1 VSVFGIFRNGRMSPG
16 SWTEFAATLSLP
28 FSQTACQ
35 AAYTDDLVSANAE
48 LTSAV
53 DDYAKEN
60 GVSDELVDSLR
71 GAGPK
76 ATPSWSCS
84 A

>member
-1 VSVFGIFRNGRMSPG
+1 MSPG

-60 GVSDELVDSLR
+60 GVSDELVDR
-71 GAGPK
+71 FAARAK
-76 ATPSWSCS
+76 ATPSWSS